1 MRNMEEVEKE
11 KSVRRNCY
19 ESKTENGFFSCNAR
33 NMSKHVILGDI
44 EADVLKK
51 KKMIVTINM

>member
-44 EADVLKK
+44 EADLLKK
-51 KKMIVTINM
+51 KR